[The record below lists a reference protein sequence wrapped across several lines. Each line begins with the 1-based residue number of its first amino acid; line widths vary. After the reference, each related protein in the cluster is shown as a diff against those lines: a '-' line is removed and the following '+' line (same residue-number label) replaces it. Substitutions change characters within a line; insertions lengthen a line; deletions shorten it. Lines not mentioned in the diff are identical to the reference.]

1 MNNRKMRYGLVVFYA
16 ATLFIAGC
24 FPEEAV
30 LWSDDGSIGVI
41 NIGEVLALVD
51 GNTGKLRVIEMAK
64 EIEGQKNPFVSITV
78 SPDGKLIAYCTGSKC
93 SSLSDA
99 LKQLPQTQVKL
110 IAHYARQMR
119 EQIIRQGGLVKSEFP
134 DVTEGPFAPDG
145 YRNWVIRYMCDN
157 ADQELID
164 KLTPE
169 ALDKGKSSVIMLFQ
183 LFVASIDDTGI
194 KQQQLV
200 TTSLFAIFRPRIS
213 PDKRFV
219 AYLLYNE
226 PSEETA
232 LRFDLYLASIKGDVK
247 VMRLADYV
255 ALGYSWRD
263 DSKAITYIENSI
275 KEIDQEYS
283 VGTLTSIEVADPNGK
298 LLAKTVPAESTE
310 EGSLATH
317 LHTGKV
323 THWAGALFHPNMR
336 VQHTSGRIFF
346 SSIAMN
352 LPASTIDDRFYWS
365 VFCCDLVTRS
375 VTNILPRQVSSHLVE
390 DNATGYFAISPDG
403 KKILLPLRM
412 HRFMIYTLGESSVL
426 SPIEESEEF
435 GDSIGDNWQMMPA
448 WKGNDEI
455 SCLVSENSHFL
466 TKEGQEKHNRKE
478 IVILGA
484 DGKLR
489 RVLSENWPDEIKSG
503 SEYKLEG
510 IPPIPPS

>member
-1 MNNRKMRYGLVVFYA
+1 MNNRKMRFGLFAFYVVVIS
-16 ATLFIAGC
+16 IAGC
-24 FPEEAV
+24 
-30 LWSDDGSIGVI
+30 LWEKSLEWSEDGSVGVLRY
-41 NIGEVLALVD
+41 EKMLALID
-51 GNTGKLRVIEMAK
+51 GNTGKLMVIEIAK

-78 SPDGKLIAYCTGSKC
+78 SSDGKLIAYSTGSEC

-110 IAHYARQMR
+110 IAHYARRMR
-119 EQIIRQGGLVKSEFP
+119 EQIIRQGGLVNSEFP
-134 DVTEGPFAPDG
+134 DITEGPFTPDG
-145 YRNWVIRYMCDN
+145 YCNWVIRYMCDK

-169 ALDKGKSSVIMLFQ
+169 ELDKGKSSEIMLFQ
-183 LFVASIDDTGI
+183 LFVASIDDTSI

-200 TTSLFAIFRPRIS
+200 TTSIFAIFWPRIS

-275 KEIDQEYS
+275 KEIDQDYS
-283 VGTLTSIEVADPNGK
+283 VGTLTSIEVAGPNGK
-298 LLAKTVPAESTE
+298 LLAKPVPAESTE
-310 EGSLATH
+310 EGSVATH
-317 LHTGKV
+317 LHTGKM
-323 THWAGALFHPNMR
+323 THWAGVLFHPNMR

-435 GDSIGDNWQMMPA
+435 GDSIGNNWQMMPA

-466 TKEGQEKHNRKE
+466 TRQGQEKHNRKE

-489 RVLSENWPDEIKSG
+489 RVLSENWPGEI
-503 SEYKLEG
+503 
-510 IPPIPPS
+510 